1 MQIES
6 WGSQYWFYRIPPDIF
21 KKVSQ
26 KKNQRHGLILLRLPE
41 PALPGIY

>member
-26 KKNQRHGLILLRLPE
+26 KNQRHGLILLRLPE